1 MKELKVGDQA
11 PKLELNNH
19 RGERVNL
26 EELKGKRVLLSFYP
40 VAFTPVWE
48 NQLKALDEHF
58 NIFTENN
65 TLVYGISIDSQ
76 YTQAAWYNHLELKNI
91 QLLADFWPH
100 GKVASDYGVFRSNDG
115 ISERVNILIDEEG
128 KIKYTKLYDL
138 GTLPDINE
146 ILDKI
151 KG

>member
-1 MKELKVGDQA
+1 M
-11 PKLELNNH
+11 
-19 RGERVNL
+19 
-26 EELKGKRVLLSFYP
+26 
-40 VAFTPVWE
+40 
-48 NQLKALDEHF
+48 
-58 NIFTENN
+58 
-65 TLVYGISIDSQ
+65 VYGISIDSQ